1 MQSSVLEVEPRLSIE
16 HSARKD
22 TDVRIKMKLA
32 IPDKFSFFSFATP
45 FQVKH

>member
-22 TDVRIKMKLA
+22 TDVRIKMKLQSP
-32 IPDKFSFFSFATP
+32 INSHSFLLQLLF
-45 FQVKH
+45 K